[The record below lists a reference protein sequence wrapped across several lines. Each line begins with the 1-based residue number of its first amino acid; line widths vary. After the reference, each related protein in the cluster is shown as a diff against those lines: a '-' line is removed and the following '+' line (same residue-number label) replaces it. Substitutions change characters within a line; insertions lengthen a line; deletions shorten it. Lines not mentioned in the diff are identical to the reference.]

1 MDRPLCLPCRADW
14 TISTAPAMP
23 LRAIPPIRH
32 ITTAITTWLWL
43 AAGVYELIDGAW
55 VRLDLASEWGF
66 DGYTVQYAA
75 DNTFTYSFNINMN
88 EAKPRTFRVV
98 VE

>member
-1 MDRPLCLPCRADW
+1 MARGCDWILPA
-14 TISTAPAMP
+14 
-23 LRAIPPIRH
+23 
-32 ITTAITTWLWL
+32 
-43 AAGVYELIDGAW
+43 
-55 VRLDLASEWGF
+55 EWGF

>member
-1 MDRPLCLPCRADW
+1 MAVVVGGFHDLGR
-14 TISTAPAMP
+14 
-23 LRAIPPIRH
+23 
-32 ITTAITTWLWL
+32 
-43 AAGVYELIDGAW
+43 AGVYELTDGAW